1 MNTTKLSRWSPALVA
16 ALMSLAIAPVLRA
29 DSLIYTSAVD
39 ITNYQRSWLSGDYL
53 YTMKLPTNNAPSLTI
68 NQGDTLSGLINFSDW
83 TLTNAASLTLA
94 NTDWWMGTM
103 PVMGIMFTQAS
114 GSSTADVS
122 FTIAPTNVTDTY
134 SGLDF
139 SSFTNTASY
148 IGGLGAEGMV
158 GIGNNFYGPPS
169 WNNFLTFGGFNYSID
184 VTNLTDTASYT
195 PDYVYF
201 QLFPSGGGFNGDQ
214 SFPSGSP
221 DGPGGPVSSVPEPS
235 SFAMLAIGGLLLGGY
250 AWRKKKRTA

>member
-1 MNTTKLSRWSPALVA
+1 MSPIKLSRLSQVLVVALT
-16 ALMSLAIAPVLRA
+16 LLAIAPVLRA

-53 YTMKLPTNNAPSLTI
+53 YTMKLPNTNSFQI
-68 NQGDTLSGLINFSDW
+68 KQGDTLTGLITFTDW

-184 VTNLTDTASYT
+184 VTNLTDTASYI

-201 QLFPSGGGFNGDQ
+201 QLFPYGGGFNGDG
-214 SFPSGSP
+214 SAFPS
-221 DGPGGPVSSVPEPS
+221 DGNSGGDVLATPEPS
-235 SFAMLAIGGLLLGGY
+235 SFALLAIGGLLLGGY
-250 AWRKKKRTA
+250 AWRKKQRTA